1 MAAAAIRVASLSRAA
16 CRREFEERFSVTSM
30 VSAYERVYEA
40 ALVTRTEKRKQVS
53 APGEQRV
60 AGSA

>member
-1 MAAAAIRVASLSRAA
+1 
-16 CRREFEERFSVTSM
+16 M

-40 ALVTRTEKRKQVS
+40 AVVTRTEKWKQVS
-53 APGEQRV
+53 APGEHRV

>member
-1 MAAAAIRVASLSRAA
+1 
-16 CRREFEERFSVTSM
+16 M